1 MNKIKRILVDQVGQ
15 VYAKDGEIE
24 CILVNGEMASVNWF
38 RQGNKEWNGKYV
50 IEIEYFELLK

>member
-50 IEIEYFELLK
+50 IEIEYF